1 MSCGGLG
8 LVRGWAAR
16 WGATDLIMRRR
27 LAALRFESLLLSDM
41 RSLLSLLLLKLWDE
55 ETNVSLRAG

>member
-1 MSCGGLG
+1 M
-8 LVRGWAAR
+8 RGWAAR